1 MRRIPRTIVTPRAL
15 LFVTTLVIFGL
26 SMTSCSSSRI
36 SRANLV
42 PFTKDLRTKL
52 ERENIDLKEVQF
64 YIDQRLILDRNL
76 GDQKVQVTSGVVKL
90 ENGKY
95 INQVIVPAFTP
106 GVCENVE
113 GDRLMISFEKGNNN
127 LPFGP
132 GSGYTFNE
140 YSLYGTEWKN
150 GTTAVTYDANKFRAR
165 CGTCQDVAS
174 ITLLVRKSVMDKVEH
189 RSRTVKGRTVGR

>member
-1 MRRIPRTIVTPRAL
+1 MRRVYGLIVTLGCL
-15 LFVTTLVIFGL
+15 LLLG
-26 SMTSCSSSRI
+26 MTMTGCSSSKV

-42 PFTKDLRTKL
+42 PFTKDLRQKL
-52 ERENIDLKEVQF
+52 EKENIDLKQVQF
-64 YIDQRLILDRNL
+64 YIDQKLILDRNL
-76 GDQKVQVTSGVVKL
+76 GDQKIQVTSGVVKL

-106 GVCENVE
+106 GICESE
-113 GDRLMISFEKGNNN
+113 AGDKLMISFEKGNNN

-140 YSLYGTEWKN
+140 YSLYGTEWRN
-150 GTTAVTYDANKFRAR
+150 GTTAVTYDSNKFRAR

-174 ITLLVRKSVMDKVEH
+174 VTLLVRKSILDKVE
-189 RSRTVKGRTVGR
+189 RKSRTLKGRTVGK

>member
-1 MRRIPRTIVTPRAL
+1 MRRIYGVMVTL
-15 LFVTTLVIFGL
+15 GCMFCL
-26 SMTSCSSSRI
+26 SMTMTGCSSSKV

-42 PFTKDLRTKL
+42 PFTKDLRQKL
-52 ERENIDLKEVQF
+52 EKENIDLKQVQF
-64 YIDQRLILDRNL
+64 YVDQKLILDRNL
-76 GDQKVQVTSGVVKL
+76 GDQKIQVTSGIVKL

-106 GVCENVE
+106 GVCESAE
-113 GDRLMISFEKGNNN
+113 GDKLMISFEKGNNN

-140 YSLYGTEWKN
+140 YSLYGTEWRN
-150 GTTAVTYDANKFRAR
+150 GTTAVTYDSNKFRAR

-174 ITLLVRKSVMDKVEH
+174 VTLLVRKSILDKVE
-189 RSRTVKGRTVGR
+189 RKSRTLKGRTVGK